1 MVKICD
7 NQYPPENEEI
17 YREYFSL
24 FPYELSPFQKFA
36 IEAIVN
42 GNHVITTAPTGSGKT
57 LSGEFAIQHFVA
69 KGKKVIYLS
78 PIKALT
84 NQKYYDFT
92 NKYPDIQFGIST
104 GDIKFNPMADCI
116 VMTNEILMNRLF
128 NHNQLKENES
138 TTHPNL
144 LTLDTSPMLEF
155 QIDIENELGCV
166 VFDEVHVIN
175 DEDRGHAL
183 EKIIMMLP
191 KHVIMVMMSGTLDN
205 PVYFAEWVERC
216 KREPIMDM
224 EVERCKREPIM
235 DMEVERC
242 KREPIMDMEVERCKR
257 EPIIDEMLHNK
268 SYQNELEK
276 EKEVYL
282 ASTNHRIVPLTHYGY
297 LTTTEACIRIFK
309 DKKIEQTLRNSCNK
323 LIKLQDEKYHFSE
336 SGYKELAKVLD
347 IFDKRDVVMKR
358 KHVLNNLSLFL
369 KENDMLPAIY
379 FVYSRKNVELI
390 AQEITVSPLEF
401 DSKVAYVVR
410 RECELILRRLPNYRE
425 YLQLP
430 EYLQVVKQL
439 EMGIGM
445 HHSGMIPILRE
456 IVELMIE
463 KKYVKILVATESF
476 AIGLNCPIRTAVF
489 TGLTKH
495 DGKRLRFLESHEYA
509 QGSGRAGRRGI
520 DTVGH
525 VVHCNN
531 LFRLP
536 SADEYKHIM
545 SGKPAKLVSKFN
557 ISYNV
562 ILSLLKR
569 GVNTRFYEFANKS
582 MMNNNIYNKIEAQK
596 ILLKDI
602 RAKLQRKEESVS
614 KLRTSIEIC
623 EKVIHLENT
632 YKNAGN
638 KRRKE
643 IDKELSHMY
652 NTYSHLRDDV
662 SVVKVL
668 LAIRKDY
675 KEEEKYL
682 ASLDKYIINQT
693 QLVCDVLLDEYFI
706 EFYAEPETPP
716 ISPEKEHESHSNCH
730 YLYLPPAPKA
740 PPTDRST
747 AKYTLTLLGKIAA
760 NINEIH
766 PLVVSKLMYE
776 KWNNFREFTEYQL
789 IGLFACFLEV
799 KVPEERAIVENRCK
813 DGFLRDRIEEVKEC
827 LAKYDSMELSRE
839 IYTGINYDSQL
850 RYDMIDEMMEWAQGC
865 DTEEKCKLFL
875 QTKIVGYKKV
885 SVGDFAKACIK
896 LSNIS
901 KEFFAMSEYLGFV
914 ELSHKLSKI
923 DGCVLK
929 YIATTQ
935 SLYV

>member
-7 NQYPPENEEI
+7 TQYPVENEEI
-17 YREYFSL
+17 YGKYFSM
-24 FPYELSPFQKFA
+24 FPYELSPFQKYA

-42 GNHVITTAPTGSGKT
+42 ENHVITTAPTGSGKT
-57 LSGEFAIQHFVA
+57 LSGEFAIQHFVSM
-69 KGKKVIYLS
+69 GKKVIYLS

-92 NKYPDIQFGIST
+92 HKYPDIQFGIST

-128 NHNQLKENES
+128 NHNQIKQNE
-138 TTHPNL
+138 TAIHPNL
-144 LTLDTSPMLEF
+144 LLLDTSPMLEF

-191 KHVIMVMMSGTLDN
+191 KHVVMVMMSGTLDN
-205 PVYFAEWVERC
+205 PAYFAEWVERC
-216 KREPIMDM
+216 KRDTIVPEEQIQQPITSG
-224 EVERCKREPIM
+224 ETPI
-235 DMEVERC
+235 R
-242 KREPIMDMEVERCKR
+242 
-257 EPIIDEMLHNK
+257 
-268 SYQNELEK
+268 

-282 ASTNHRIVPLTHYGY
+282 ASTTHRIVPLTHYGY
-297 LTTTEACIRIFK
+297 LTTTEACIRVFK

-323 LIKLQDEKYHFSE
+323 LIKLQDEKNHFFE
-336 SGYKELAKVLD
+336 SGYKELSKVLE
-347 IFDKRDVVMKR
+347 IFDKRDIVMKR
-358 KHVLNNLSLFL
+358 KHVLNNLSVFL

-401 DSKVAYVVR
+401 DSKVAYIVR
-410 RECELILRRLPNYRE
+410 RECEMILRRLPNYRE

-495 DGKRLRFLESHEYA
+495 DGKRMRFLESHEYA

-531 LFRLP
+531 LFWLP
-536 SADEYKHIM
+536 SMDEYKHIM

-569 GVNTRFYEFANKS
+569 GVNTRFYDFANKS
-582 MMNNNIYNKIEAQK
+582 MMNNSVYNKIEAQK
-596 ILLKDI
+596 ILLKELWG
-602 RAKLQRKEESVS
+602 KLQKKEEAVS
-614 KLRTSIEIC
+614 ILKTDIEIC
-623 EKVIHLENT
+623 EKVIHMENT

-643 IDKELSHMY
+643 MDKELQQLYKSY
-652 NTYSHLRDDV
+652 NHLKEDV
-662 SVVKVL
+662 QVVKIL
-668 LAIRKDY
+668 FTLRKDY
-675 KEEEKYL
+675 ASEEKYM

-706 EFYAEPETPP
+706 EYFVEEEPEVV
-716 ISPEKEHESHSNCH
+716 PEQQYESHSECH

-740 PPTDRST
+740 PIDRSC
-747 AKYTLTLLGKIAA
+747 AKYNLTLLGKIAA

-766 PLVVSKLMYE
+766 PLVISKLMYE
-776 KWNNFREFTEYQL
+776 KWNYFKDFTEYQL

-799 KVPEERAIVENRCK
+799 KVPEEKAVVENKCK
-813 DGFLRDRIEEVKEC
+813 DVFLRERIEEVKEC

-839 IYTGINYDSQL
+839 IYTGISYDNQL
-850 RYDMIDEMMEWAQGC
+850 KYDMIDEMMEWAQGC
-865 DTEEKCKLFL
+865 DTEEKCKVFL
-875 QTKIVGYKKV
+875 QTKIVLNKKV

-914 ELSHKLSKI
+914 ELSYKLSKI